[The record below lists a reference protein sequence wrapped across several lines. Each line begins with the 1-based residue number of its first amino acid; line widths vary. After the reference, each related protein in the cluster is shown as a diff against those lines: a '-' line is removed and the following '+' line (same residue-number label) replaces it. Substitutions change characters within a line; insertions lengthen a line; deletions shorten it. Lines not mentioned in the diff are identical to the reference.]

1 MTTKIIQASSEH
13 LEDAAT
19 LFDAYRCFYG
29 QSSDLE
35 AARRFLA
42 DRFKQKDS
50 VLLLAYHAEKAV
62 GFTQLYPSFSSV
74 GMQRTWILNDLFVID
89 SARKLGV
96 ATSLL
101 QHAQQFGIET
111 NAARLTLATA
121 PENQPAQALYQK
133 LGWVA
138 DGFLHYKLDL

>member
-1 MTTKIIQASSEH
+1 MKS
-13 LEDAAT
+13 
-19 LFDAYRCFYG
+19 
-29 QSSDLE
+29 
-35 AARRFLA
+35 ARTES
-42 DRFKQKDS
+42 DS
-50 VLLLAYHAEKAV
+50 VLFLAYHAEKAV

-74 GMQRTWILNDLFVID
+74 GMQRTWILNDLFVIN

-101 QHAQQFGIET
+101 EHSQQFGIET

-121 PENQPAQALYQK
+121 PDNLQAQALYQK
-133 LGWVA
+133 LSWVT